1 MMDTIQRII
10 GLTIGVVVSV
20 VLLALMTEVT
30 IDQAIVPLVIG
41 AVVAFFWPIVIA
53 WLLVRRA
60 RERREDQIQ
69 AEVERQINEQKRG

>member
-20 VLLALMTEVT
+20 VLLALMTEVSV
-30 IDQAIVPLVIG
+30 DQAIVPLIIG

-60 RERREDQIQ
+60 KQRREDHIQ